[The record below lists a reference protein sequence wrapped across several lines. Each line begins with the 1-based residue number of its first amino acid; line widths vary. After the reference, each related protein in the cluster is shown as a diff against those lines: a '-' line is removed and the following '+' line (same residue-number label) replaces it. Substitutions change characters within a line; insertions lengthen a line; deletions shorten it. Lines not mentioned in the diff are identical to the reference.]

1 MKKVFL
7 DSDVIIDF
15 LTNRLPFSIAAKQV
29 FYFGK
34 EKKIALYT
42 SAIVLSNIFYIVSKM
57 ENEKQAL
64 QKINDLLTLLQ
75 ITTTSQSTVNEA
87 KNSKFTDFEDALQNF
102 SAIEFD
108 IQILCTRNIKDYKNS
123 SIAILTP
130 NELVVS
136 VEATLID
143 H

>member
-15 LTNRLPFSIAAKQV
+15 LTNRLPFSIESKKL

-34 EKKIALYT
+34 EKKIELYT
-42 SAIVLSNIFYIVSKM
+42 SPLVLSNIFYVIGKL

-64 QKINDLLTLLQ
+64 TKVNLLLSLLK
-75 ITTTSQSTVNEA
+75 ITTISQSTVDKA
-87 KNSKFTDFEDALQNF
+87 KNSKFTDFEDALQNY
-102 SAIEFD
+102 SASEFN

-123 SIAILTP
+123 SLGVLTP
-130 NELVVS
+130 TELIAS
-136 VEATLID
+136 IID
-143 H
+143 L